1 MNIAILVLDH
11 VFDTALAAILDVL
24 TTANDLSNEERFKVR
39 LVGLRHE
46 AVSAQG
52 FRIPLQVAAPDM
64 MFDWVLVPAIGHKM
78 PEALRT
84 ALAQPEVANAGAL
97 LRAWSKDGAAIAAS
111 CIGTFVLAES
121 GLLDG
126 EQATTTWWL
135 APLFRERYPQ
145 VQLEPDRI
153 IVPSGAFLTAG
164 AALSVVDMVLWLIR
178 RSSPDLADLVARY
191 LIIDSRPSQSAY
203 VISDHLAH
211 ADPLVR
217 RFDRWVRDNLEGP
230 ITLEAAA
237 EALASSKRTLARR
250 VRDVLGKTPVEYVQ
264 DLRLEQAVHFLR
276 TGTESVD
283 AIARKV
289 GYAEGSTLRTLLR
302 RRLGRGVRE
311 IRRRAG

>member
-1 MNIAILVLDH
+1 MKIAILVLDH

-24 TTANDLSNEERFKVR
+24 TTANDLSGEERFTVR
-39 LVGLRHE
+39 LIGLRNE

-52 FRIPLQVAAPDM
+52 FRIPLQVAASDM
-64 MFDWVLVPAIGHKM
+64 VFDWVLVPAIGHKM

-84 ALAQPEVANAGAL
+84 ALALPDIASAGAL

-111 CIGTFVLAES
+111 CIATFVLAES

-126 EQATTTWWL
+126 EHATTSWWL
-135 APLFRERYPQ
+135 APFFRERYPQ

-191 LIIDSRPSQSAY
+191 LIIDTRPSQSAY
-203 VISDHLAH
+203 VIPDHLAH
-211 ADPLVR
+211 ADPLVS
-217 RFDRWVRDNLEGP
+217 RFDRWVRDHLDSAL
-230 ITLEAAA
+230 TLEAAA

-250 VRDVLGKTPVEYVQ
+250 VRDVLGKTPVEYIQ
-264 DLRLEQAVHFLR
+264 DLRMERAVHLLR

-311 IRRRAG
+311 IRRRVG